1 MSQPAVSHAI
11 KRAESQLGFRLFD
24 RVNNRLMPTE
34 EARIL
39 FEESEPLFAIHQ
51 GVKQKANDLREGRA
65 GRLRLVA
72 TSDLSESLLPNI
84 LSRFTRQHPEVK
96 IAFDTLRLD
105 SALEAIER
113 GVADLGFAIE
123 PYPRP
128 SLVYEPLVEIG
139 MVCACPA
146 GSALARRRVVTPK
159 DLADER
165 LIFARTTSRMNML
178 VEEAFRLAKARF
190 APAIEVRFL
199 NIAARLV
206 QAGLG
211 VAIIDELTVSSGL
224 YSRLVIRPFKPRI
237 GITVNAVTSK
247 DAPVQRLARAFLD
260 HARAEIQASQPTT
273 LQPRGA
279 ISDRAI
285 PRAKAG

>member
-285 PRAKAG
+285 PTAKAG